1 MVAVERYP
9 NEVRE
14 EWGGKRVGAA
24 RAGQRGRCAF
34 KAFFQLCKWRKV
46 LWREGRG
53 KSRGLVRQ
61 FQELDFQSLRLKFL
75 SQALDFWSQALARG
89 PVRAGSL
96 RLWKEWD
103 LGEF

>member
-1 MVAVERYP
+1 M
-9 NEVRE
+9 
-14 EWGGKRVGAA
+14 
-24 RAGQRGRCAF
+24 RGRGGGAPLGL
-34 KAFFQLCKWRKV
+34 FFQLCKWRKV

-61 FQELDFQSLRLKFL
+61 FQGLDFQSLRLKFL
-75 SQALDFWSQALARG
+75 SQALDFRSQALARG